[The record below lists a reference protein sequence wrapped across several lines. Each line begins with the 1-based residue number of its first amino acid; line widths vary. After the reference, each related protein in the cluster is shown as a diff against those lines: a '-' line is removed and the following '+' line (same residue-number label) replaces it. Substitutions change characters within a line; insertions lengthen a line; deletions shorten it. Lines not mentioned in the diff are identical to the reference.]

1 MADYYPVIARAV
13 ARLPEN
19 NARARLE
26 LYERARTIVLEE
38 LRKQDPKKLA
48 LEQAALEAAFLK
60 VETESAAKEPLAR
73 AIARPPRATS
83 APPPTTPAPPRTT
96 PAPPRP
102 SAIRAAAVEA
112 AVPAKTAPRYLRR
125 IMQVLRP
132 SKRLVKGPDTPAP
145 AQSRPIAANVK
156 RMPEIGPE
164 IGEELGGVLTSLG
177 AMLYGT
183 AFLVAVMAIT
193 GVVYVRGLIW
203 VAEGAI
209 AYPVLLA
216 VTAIVFA
223 LLIIL
228 PRAIFHSASTWST
241 FSFLS
246 RLLYSAS
253 RRVF

>member
-60 VETESAAKEPLAR
+60 VEAEAAEEPLAR

-83 APPPTTPAPPRTT
+83 APPPSTPAPPRTT

-132 SKRLVKGPDTPAP
+132 SKRLVKSPETPAP
-145 AQSRPIAANVK
+145 AHSLPIAANDK
-156 RMPEIGPE
+156 RMLEIGPE

-241 FSFLS
+241 FSYLS